1 MIVIVLLL
9 AGIIINYVN
18 TAMQKHKKAENN
30 LDSNLT
36 VELNNKC
43 PECREEMFDWFG
55 IELEYQYEKLKKDL
69 IESNKERKKLKKD
82 LVKSNKERK
91 NHYDW
96 FIKYKKDY
104 TKIFNKYN
112 ELSITYRELE
122 NENKELKKDLE
133 DLLPKCSNC
142 GKSGHNRR
150 TCMY

>member
-1 MIVIVLLL
+1 MSNCPVCFEDLNNSNS
-9 AGIIINYVN
+9 IITCWNNHKLCEYCYVE
-18 TAMQKHKKAENN
+18 TIKHKKAENN

-69 IESNKERKKLKKD
+69 IESNKERKK
-82 LVKSNKERK
+82 
-91 NHYDW
+91 HYDW

-112 ELSITYRELE
+112 KLSITYRELE

>member
-1 MIVIVLLL
+1 MSNCPVCFEDLNDSNS
-9 AGIIINYVN
+9 IITCWNNHKLCEYCYVE
-18 TAMQKHKKAENN
+18 TIKHKKAENN

-69 IESNKERKKLKKD
+69 
-82 LVKSNKERK
+82 VKSNKERK

-96 FIKYKKDY
+96 FIKYKMDY
-104 TKIFNKYN
+104 TKLFNKYN
-112 ELSITYRELE
+112 KLSITYRELE